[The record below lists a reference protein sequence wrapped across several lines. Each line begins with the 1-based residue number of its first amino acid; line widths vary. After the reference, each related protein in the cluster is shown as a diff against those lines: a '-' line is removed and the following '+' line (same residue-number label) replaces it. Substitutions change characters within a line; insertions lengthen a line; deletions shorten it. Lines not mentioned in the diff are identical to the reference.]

1 MINIVGLCGVCRY
14 LIVNSQF
21 LIDLFMKQGD
31 YYVAYYAE
39 LEKRVEAFL
48 WDFGTRL
55 GDFDIKKP
63 LQMFLCDRLSLEWEE
78 YYRRR
83 QQGLDTDAAMQR
95 IDRFFSAMRGRPVR
109 EYEDADPILTD
120 IRLHPWHEVL
130 DGYKGVILVYVSDAG
145 QFQYLLPLLRKFDAP
160 ALLLSEYDLPED
172 TDLPDCLTAMTMEF
186 SPQRV
191 FRHPVFAIRY
201 PLLFHYA
208 NTFDILLRLL
218 CPCTVLC
225 LEGSRWQE
233 QLLAVVASVRG
244 VPSCCMQ
251 QGWPSAVQTGFR
263 DMPFRYCFTWGER
276 FSALWQAANLAT
288 RFIPCGYPYDT
299 ACCRQTPRDSV
310 AFFLPT
316 PCRLFD
322 ADSFNQLLELI
333 SRVAYCHSD
342 VTFLVREHPDYQL
355 KDAVRNHWADIPN
368 IRLVTDVPLSEV
380 YARAR
385 VVVAYH
391 VSALT
396 ECLLYGCVPLAF
408 IPTSHFSPCPDIEQ
422 NGWGYVAHTM
432 EELTGRLRDILGGVR
447 PRTAFENTPDS
458 SHEGDAALKQIMR
471 FLNNKSTCQ

>member
-1 MINIVGLCGVCRY
+1 
-14 LIVNSQF
+14 
-21 LIDLFMKQGD
+21 MKQGD

-39 LEKRVEAFL
+39 LENRVKAFL
-48 WDFGTRL
+48 RDSGTRL
-55 GDFDIKKP
+55 GDFDVKKP
-63 LQMFLCDRLSLEWEE
+63 LQTFLCDRLSLEREE

-218 CPCTVLC
+218 CPRAVLC
-225 LEGSRWQE
+225 LEGSHWQE
-233 QLLAVVASVRG
+233 QLLAVVASARG

-251 QGWPSAVQTGFR
+251 QGWPSVMQTGLR
-263 DMPFRYCFTWGER
+263 NMPFQYYFTWSEH
-276 FSALWQAANLAT
+276 FSALWQAANPAT
-288 RFIPCGYPYDT
+288 YFIPCGYPYDT
-299 ACCRQTPRDSV
+299 VHYRQTPHDSV

-322 ADSFNQLLELI
+322 TDSFHRLTELI
-333 SRVAYCHSD
+333 SAVARCHPD
-342 VTFLVREHPDYQL
+342 VPFLVREHPDYQV
-355 KDAVRNHWADIPN
+355 KDTVRIRWANIPN
-368 IRLVTDVPLSEV
+368 IRLVTDVPLPEV
-380 YARAR
+380 YACAR

-391 VSALT
+391 VSALM

-408 IPTSHFSPCPDIEQ
+408 IPASRFSSCPDIGQ
-422 NGWGYVAHTM
+422 KGWGYVARTM
-432 EELTGRLRDILGGVR
+432 EELTGRLWDILGGVR
-447 PRTAFENTPDS
+447 PRTAFENTPS
-458 SHEGDAALKQIMR
+458 SSREGDAALKQIVN
-471 FLNNKSTCQ
+471 FLNNKSACQ